1 MSAPCCEHETPPA
14 QALAP
19 ANLARYRKILWVAL
33 IVNAALFAVEIAAG
47 LQAGS
52 LSLLADAIDFA
63 GDATNYAVSLAVL
76 ASALAWRARAAILK
90 ALSMMAFG
98 LFILGRTV
106 WAVWHGAVPEAMTM
120 GVVAVLALTANL
132 GVAWLLYAWREGDA
146 NMRSVWLCTR
156 NDAIGNLAVLTAALG
171 VFGTGTAWPDLLVA
185 SLMASLALQS
195 GWAVLRQARQ
205 ELATGQV
212 AVDPHDH
219 ARWRALAYTDAR
231 GHAQPH
237 RRTTKYSAACAI
249 AHTTPDTTASAN
261 AARAVPAST
270 HRPSRS
276 STPSASTLMA
286 SAGRVLPSGM
296 GSDSTTAST
305 RQSRP
310 MAYSSGGCV
319 SRPQRGRRSF
329 SARASQ
335 GRMRRTSV
343 CRSSRAR
350 ERRAMTP
357 GSQGRRPSM
366 SCAPRKINGAPRMAE
381 TPGGTGITLG
391 TANTNISAPIAR
403 SPSAASRSPM
413 LMRSEVPSCA
423 SRNSTSDSG

>member
-14 QALAP
+14 QTLAP
-19 ANLARYRKILWVAL
+19 ANLARYRKILWIAL
-33 IVNAALFAVEIAAG
+33 IVNAALFAIEIAAG

-219 ARWRALAYTDAR
+219 AR
-231 GHAQPH
+231 
-237 RRTTKYSAACAI
+237 
-249 AHTTPDTTASAN
+249 
-261 AARAVPAST
+261 
-270 HRPSRS
+270 
-276 STPSASTLMA
+276 
-286 SAGRVLPSGM
+286 
-296 GSDSTTAST
+296 
-305 RQSRP
+305 
-310 MAYSSGGCV
+310 
-319 SRPQRGRRSF
+319 
-329 SARASQ
+329 
-335 GRMRRTSV
+335 
-343 CRSSRAR
+343 
-350 ERRAMTP
+350 
-357 GSQGRRPSM
+357 
-366 SCAPRKINGAPRMAE
+366 
-381 TPGGTGITLG
+381 
-391 TANTNISAPIAR
+391 
-403 SPSAASRSPM
+403 
-413 LMRSEVPSCA
+413 
-423 SRNSTSDSG
+423 